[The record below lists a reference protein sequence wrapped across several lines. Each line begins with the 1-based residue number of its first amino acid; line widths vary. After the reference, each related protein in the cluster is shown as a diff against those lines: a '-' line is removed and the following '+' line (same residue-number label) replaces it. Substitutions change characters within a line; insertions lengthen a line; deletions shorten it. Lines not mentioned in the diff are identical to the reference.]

1 MMRLSVLLALAAT
14 LGSTTVLADESALR
28 GQLAGQ
34 DGWVG
39 YKVPIAAAAGSP
51 CCYSGDIDGAMRK
64 ARCDLDTGEGGFVSG
79 DSTAEASSQMS
90 VYWHV
95 SQGRADQVRAFSADC
110 PVTSRQ
116 PVRWIDTVDPGDSI
130 KAIAGWIDGNGDRHH
145 DDTPALAAIAM
156 HADEEATRTLIGLAG
171 AAGDM
176 ERRKDAIFWLGH
188 LRGSQGADFVEKVAR
203 ADPSPDLREHA
214 VFSLSQSKEKD
225 AYPRVRAIAQ
235 RDASGDVRGK
245 ALFWMAQ
252 MHDPRAK
259 ADILA
264 ALNGEKDDD
273 VREQAVFALSQLG
286 DDAATAAL
294 IAVVRGDYPR
304 PVKEKALFW
313 LGQAGTDEALA
324 FLDQIL
330 AK

>member
-1 MMRLSVLLALAAT
+1 MRRLSLLFALAAA

-28 GQLAGQ
+28 QQLAGQ

-39 YKVPIAAAAGSP
+39 YKVPIAPAAGSP

-64 ARCDLDTGEGGFVSG
+64 ARCDLDTDEGGFVSG
-79 DSTAEASSQMS
+79 DSAAEASSQMS

-116 PVRWIDTVDPGDSI
+116 PVHWINPVDPGDSI
-130 KAIAGWIDGNGDRHH
+130 RAIAAWIDGNGDRHR
-145 DDTPALAAIAM
+145 DDTPGLAAIAM
-156 HADEEATRTLIGLAG
+156 HADEEATRTLIGLA
-171 AAGDM
+171 ATAGNM
-176 ERRKDAIFWLGH
+176 ARRKDAIFWLGH
-188 LRGSQGADFVEKVAR
+188 LRGRQGADFVEKVATT
-203 ADPSPDLREHA
+203 DPSPDLREHA

-225 AYPRVRAIAQ
+225 AYQRVRAIAQ

-264 ALNGEKDDD
+264 ALDGEKDDD
-273 VREQAVFALSQLG
+273 VREQAVFALSRLG
-286 DDAATAAL
+286 DEVATAAL

-324 FLDQIL
+324 FLDSVL
-330 AK
+330 SR